1 MFERICT
8 MPRAM
13 VLASLLLVF
22 AVSGCA
28 KTAPQEPGDRTL
40 MRCPHCGMEFT
51 VEEGLK
57 AYEQHHAP

>member
-8 MPRAM
+8 MPKAM
-13 VLASLLLVF
+13 VLVTLLLVF
-22 AVSGCA
+22 AVFGCA
-28 KTAPQEPGDRTL
+28 KPAPRVPGDRTL
-40 MRCPHCGMEFT
+40 MRCPHCGMEFP